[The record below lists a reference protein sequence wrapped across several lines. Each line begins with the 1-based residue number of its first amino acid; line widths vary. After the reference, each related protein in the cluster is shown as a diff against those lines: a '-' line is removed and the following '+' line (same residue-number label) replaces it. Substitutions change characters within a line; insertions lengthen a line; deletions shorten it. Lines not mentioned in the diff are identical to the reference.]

1 MAKSTQPHKPARD
14 ERAYRNR
21 LLPPAGGTPRVEAE
35 EPSPAQRDLERA
47 ALRYADDF
55 ARGEG
60 DFDLLRREIRAIL
73 EGKSDP

>member
-1 MAKSTQPHKPARD
+1 MGRRPSRPL
-14 ERAYRNR
+14 RALAWGRYR
-21 LLPPAGGTPRVEAE
+21 PRVDDPEDLT
-35 EPSPAQRDLERA
+35 PTQRALERA

-73 EGKSDP
+73 EGKFDP